1 MNDLF
6 WNLTFVLCLSLS
18 IAQPRIC
25 NRQCMI
31 YTISLTFI
39 LVFIC
44 INSIPSFSMIKLL
57 LLAASPC
64 SKNIVS
70 LFQFS
75 TILTAG

>member
-1 MNDLF
+1 VNDLF